1 LRLRGSDLKAAFLG
15 RPAQQTRKETLM
27 RVRTIALALFAVFAL
42 SAVATSAASA
52 APEFSKAKDTFTTSS
67 GESVLKGTGL
77 TITCKKDTGSG
88 EVTSKTTVNG
98 TVKFEGCKG
107 EILGNKCPE
116 TISSTLVGTL
126 GSVAKAEATS
136 EVGLL
141 FKAKEGAFAEFKC
154 GSLNFKVEG
163 SVAGEVTPTKTLSKT
178 GKVIFALNGSAQ
190 KIKEITVEGKKE
202 KPSLKAFGL
211 ASTLQSNEENTFA
224 EAIEV
229 A

>member
-1 LRLRGSDLKAAFLG
+1 MR
-15 RPAQQTRKETLM
+15 TRT
-27 RVRTIALALFAVFAL
+27 VVLALFATFAL
-42 SAVATSAASA
+42 SAVAATAASA

-77 TITCKKDTGSG
+77 TVSCKKDSGTG
-88 EVTSKTTVNG
+88 EVTSKTTVVG

-107 EILGNKCPE
+107 EILGGKCPE

-126 GSVAKAEATS
+126 GEVNAKEATS

-141 FKAKEGAFAEFKC
+141 FKAKEGAFSEFKC
-154 GSLNFKVEG
+154 GSITIKVEG
-163 SVAGEVTPTKTLSKT
+163 SVAGEVTPTKTSSKT

-190 KIKEITVEGKKE
+190 KIKEIKIGGKTE

-229 A
+229 S

>member
-1 LRLRGSDLKAAFLG
+1 
-15 RPAQQTRKETLM
+15 M
-27 RVRTIALALFAVFAL
+27 RVKTIVLALVAVVAL
-42 SAVATSAASA
+42 SATAATGASA

-88 EVTSKTTVNG
+88 EVISKTSVNAK
-98 TVKFEGCKG
+98 VSFEGCKG

-116 TISSTLVGTL
+116 TISSSLTGEL
-126 GSVAKAEATS
+126 GEVAKAESAT

-154 GSLNFKVEG
+154 GSLNLKVEG
-163 SVAGEVTPTKTLSKT
+163 SVAGEVTPTKSLSKT
-178 GKVIFALNGSAQ
+178 GKVVFALNGSVQ
-190 KIKEITVEGKKE
+190 KIKEIKVLGKTE

>member
-1 LRLRGSDLKAAFLG
+1 MRIK
-15 RPAQQTRKETLM
+15 TITLA
-27 RVRTIALALFAVFAL
+27 ALAVLAA
-42 SAVATSAASA
+42 SAVTASAALA

-67 GESVLKGTGL
+67 GESVLAGTGL
-77 TITCKKDTGSG
+77 TITCKKDTGKG
-88 EVTSKTTVNG
+88 EVTSKTTVTG
-98 TVKFEGCKG
+98 TVSFEGCKG

-126 GSVAKAEATS
+126 GEVAKAEATS

-154 GSLNFKVEG
+154 GSLNFKVTG
-163 SVAGEVTPTKTLSKT
+163 SVAGEVTPTKTSSTT
-178 GKVIFALNGSAQ
+178 GKVIFALSGGAQ
-190 KIKEITVEGKKE
+190 KIKEITIEGKKE

-211 ASTLQSNEENTFA
+211 NSTLQSSEENTFA